1 LSSLYAGIYGMYN
14 AKYASEHD
22 MKIAKKA
29 AYVMCGGDLSGA
41 NYVSE
46 TYLLDLEREA
56 FMSLLGEAKTMERIA
71 HTLKTGKPLRN

>member
-1 LSSLYAGIYGMYN
+1 
-14 AKYASEHD
+14 
-22 MKIAKKA
+22 MKIAQKV
-29 AYVMCGGDLSGA
+29 AYVMCGGDLSGV

-46 TYLLDLEREA
+46 SYLLELEREA